1 MSHAMLVDKVMPCN
15 LDTVMFCRPA
25 NTPTSI
31 HPSLEI
37 GIPAFISDREDVFQ
51 LYFVT
56 VTPIP
61 QVLTAPGKMQVGLL
75 LHSCALALA
84 RIIQCC
90 DCCGSC
96 LQPDMCCPHRQL
108 LTQAMFQDAMSGR
121 ICRTA
126 HDIH

>member
-1 MSHAMLVDKVMPCN
+1 MS
-15 LDTVMFCRPA
+15 CRPA

-37 GIPAFISDREDVFQ
+37 GIPAFIADKEDVFQ

-75 LHSCALALA
+75 SHSGSLTLSPSTQSCNSSYL
-84 RIIQCC
+84 
-90 DCCGSC
+90 DCPYRHPGSC
-96 LQPDMCCPHRQL
+96 LSNNMS
-108 LTQAMFQDAMSGR
+108 QACDAKLHIAYNESSP
-121 ICRTA
+121 
-126 HDIH
+126 